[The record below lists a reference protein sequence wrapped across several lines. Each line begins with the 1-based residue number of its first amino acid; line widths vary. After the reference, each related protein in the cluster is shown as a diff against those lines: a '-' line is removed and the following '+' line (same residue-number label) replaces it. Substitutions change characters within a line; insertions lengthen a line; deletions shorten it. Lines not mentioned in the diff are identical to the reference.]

1 MVSGEDDHPGIGME
15 HAELRNVLDKLEGC
29 RGVLSVRLLDEEE
42 KDCIMRVEGQAEDK
56 TLWGMCKSLNQGLR
70 EAVSRKYTIAMVI
83 DTSKFEYP
91 HHPYTRMEC
100 EDLIVGEQVMDEEKI
115 KELKK
120 DPTNLFL
127 WNEFVVYVKKIPR
140 DPERRKK
147 LRVVFLP
154 RAPPQLTSTPSVE
167 KGVFGVPSVEGDLEI
182 KKLLGVKDERP
193 EIGSCVIG
201 LEVKIVPMQN

>member
-1 MVSGEDDHPGIGME
+1 MVSGEDDRPGIGTE
-15 HAELRNVLDKLEGC
+15 YAELRNVLEKLKGC

-42 KDCIMRVEGQAEDK
+42 KGYLLGVEGQAEEK
-56 TLWGMCKSLNQGLR
+56 VLWGMCKSLNQGLR

-115 KELKK
+115 RELKR

-127 WNEFVVYVKKIPR
+127 WNEFVVYVKKIPG

-147 LRVVFLP
+147 LRVIFLP
-154 RAPPQLTSTPSVE
+154 RAPPQLASTPSVE
-167 KGVFGVPSVEGDLEI
+167 KSVFGVPSVEGDLEI

-193 EIGSCVIG
+193 EIGSCIIG
-201 LEVKIVPMQN
+201 LEIRIVLKQN